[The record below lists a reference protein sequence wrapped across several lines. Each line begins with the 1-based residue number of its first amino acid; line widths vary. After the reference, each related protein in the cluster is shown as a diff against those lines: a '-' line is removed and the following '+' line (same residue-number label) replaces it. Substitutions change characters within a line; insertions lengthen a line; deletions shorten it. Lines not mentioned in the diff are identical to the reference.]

1 MSNVFF
7 ILLLAVG
14 FAGWKALDYF
24 QLPNTFSILLL
35 ILTALSGILWCYHR
49 FAVMPRRRRQIAR
62 AEQRSGKAL
71 TDEEKA
77 KIEPISEGS
86 EFISS
91 LFPVLSVVFLVRSFI
106 FEPFQIPSGSMQ
118 ATLYVG
124 DFIVVNKY
132 TYGIKDPIFQNT
144 IIEGNKP
151 ERGDVSRKKKLL
163 QKQKEGKKRMKSL
176 GNVEVPQEAF
186 LAILHVGKDK

>member
-106 FEPFQIPSGSMQ
+106 FEPFQIPSGSME
-118 ATLYVG
+118 ATFWFVTFNNRILENRV
-124 DFIVVNKY
+124 F
-132 TYGIKDPIFQNT
+132 NT
-144 IIEGNKP
+144 ISIFINNEKIP
-151 ERGDVSRKKKLL
+151 Y
-163 QKQKEGKKRMKSL
+163 
-176 GNVEVPQEAF
+176 A
-186 LAILHVGKDK
+186 

>member
-71 TDEEKA
+71 TDEEKR
-77 KIEPISEGS
+77 KL
-86 EFISS
+86 S
-91 LFPVLSVVFLVRSFI
+91 LFQKAQNLFLRFSLCYPWYSLCVHLFLSHFKFHLD
-106 FEPFQIPSGSMQ
+106 QW
-118 ATLYVG
+118 
-124 DFIVVNKY
+124 
-132 TYGIKDPIFQNT
+132 
-144 IIEGNKP
+144 
-151 ERGDVSRKKKLL
+151 
-163 QKQKEGKKRMKSL
+163 KR
-176 GNVEVPQEAF
+176 PCA
-186 LAILHVGKDK
+186 

>member
-1 MSNVFF
+1 MYFYSVVSCG
-7 ILLLAVG
+7 IC
-14 FAGWKALDYF
+14 GWKALDHF

-91 LFPVLSVVFLVRSFI
+91 LFLCYPWYSLCVHLFLNHSKFHRD
-106 FEPFQIPSGSMQ
+106 QW
-118 ATLYVG
+118 
-124 DFIVVNKY
+124 
-132 TYGIKDPIFQNT
+132 
-144 IIEGNKP
+144 
-151 ERGDVSRKKKLL
+151 
-163 QKQKEGKKRMKSL
+163 KR
-176 GNVEVPQEAF
+176 PCA
-186 LAILHVGKDK
+186 

>member
-35 ILTALSGILWCYHR
+35 ILTAFSGILWCYHR

-91 LFPVLSVVFLVRSFI
+91 LFPVFPWYSLCVHLFLNHSKFHRD
-106 FEPFQIPSGSMQ
+106 QW
-118 ATLYVG
+118 
-124 DFIVVNKY
+124 
-132 TYGIKDPIFQNT
+132 
-144 IIEGNKP
+144 
-151 ERGDVSRKKKLL
+151 
-163 QKQKEGKKRMKSL
+163 KQHC
-176 GNVEVPQEAF
+176 A
-186 LAILHVGKDK
+186 